1 MKRQEKLISEVDAI
15 MRFEGMPLTSEDKKR
30 LRSCYGKSQTDYKKV
45 RQSLVQ
51 KHTVSVSQDEV

>member
-1 MKRQEKLISEVDAI
+1 MKNQEKLISQVDAN
-15 MRFEGMPLTSEDKKR
+15 MRFEGMPLTSEDKER
-30 LRSCYGKSQTDYKKV
+30 LRNCYGKSQADYKKV